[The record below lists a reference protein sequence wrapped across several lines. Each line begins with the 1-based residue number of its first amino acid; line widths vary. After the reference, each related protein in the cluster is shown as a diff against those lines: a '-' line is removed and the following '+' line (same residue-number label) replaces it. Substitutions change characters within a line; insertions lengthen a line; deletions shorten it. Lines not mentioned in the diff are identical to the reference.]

1 MPVLGRVV
9 PVRRDEVAAL
19 AWSFVYFFCLLAAY
33 YVIRPVRDEMAVQAG
48 AERLQWLFTAT
59 FLTMV
64 ALIPVFGGLA
74 ARLPVKRLLPAVYG
88 FFALNL
94 VGFYAALES
103 GTPLAR
109 LAPFFF
115 VWVSVFNLFVVS
127 VFWSFMADLYSTE
140 AARRLFGVISA
151 GGSLG
156 AITGPGLTAWL
167 APAIGIPNLLLVSA
181 TLLAA
186 SIGCIA
192 ALLRLAPGGG
202 ARFLRTAAEET
213 GARPS
218 LWEGVVRIARS
229 PYLAGICVFL
239 VCYTLLSTLLYFFQT
254 RLVPELVPTP
264 ERRTQLF
271 AAMDLAV
278 NALTLALQLFVTGR
292 LLSRLGVTVMLAALP
307 VVAIVGFLVLGLAT
321 VLPVLIVLGVLRRAG
336 EFAISKPARETL
348 YTVVPRE
355 EKYQAKNVIDTVV
368 YRGGDAASA
377 WGVAGLQSLGLALSG
392 MALAGVP
399 IACLW
404 LATALFLGRRHEALR
419 GMRAG
424 GGRRSIR
431 DEGGPVRR

>member
-1 MPVLGRVV
+1 VSTFPRRRIV
-9 PVRRDEVAAL
+9 PV
-19 AWSFVYFFCLLAAY
+19 
-33 YVIRPVRDEMAVQAG
+33 I
-48 AERLQWLFTAT
+48 
-59 FLTMV
+59 
-64 ALIPVFGGLA
+64 
-74 ARLPVKRLLPAVYG
+74 YG
-88 FFALNL
+88 FFIANIALFWVVFEL
-94 VGFYAALES
+94 GVHGAAAA
-103 GTPLAR
+103 GA
-109 LAPFFF
+109 FF

-140 AARRLFGVISA
+140 AARRLFGVIAA

-156 AITGPGLTAWL
+156 AVTGPGLTAWL

-254 RLVPELVPTP
+254 RLVPEFVPTP

-271 AAMDLAV
+271 ASMDLAV
-278 NALTLALQLFVTGR
+278 NALTLLLQLFVTGR

-307 VVAIVGFLVLGLAT
+307 VAAIVGFLVLGLAA
-321 VLPVLIVLGVLRRAG
+321 VLPVLIVFGVLRRAG

-368 YRGGDAASA
+368 HRGGDAASA
-377 WGVAGLQSLGLALSG
+377 WGVAGLQSLGLTLSG
-392 MALAGVP
+392 MAFVGVP
-399 IACLW
+399 VACLW
-404 LATALFLGRRHEALR
+404 LATALFLGRRHEELR
-419 GMRAG
+419 REASA
-424 GGRRSIR
+424 R
-431 DEGGPVRR
+431 

>member
-1 MPVLGRVV
+1 VIATATGADARAPLLGRIV

-19 AWSFVYFFCLLAAY
+19 AWSFAYFFCLLAAY

-48 AERLQWLFTAT
+48 AERLQWLFTGT

-64 ALIPVFGGLA
+64 ALIPVFGGVA
-74 ARLPVKRLLPAVYG
+74 ARLPVKRLLPVVYG

-103 GTPLAR
+103 GTPLDT
-109 LAPFFF
+109 LAPVFF

-140 AARRLFGVISA
+140 AARRLFGAISA

-156 AITGPGLTAWL
+156 AVTGPGLTAWL

-186 SIGCIA
+186 AIGCIA

-202 ARFLRTAAEET
+202 ARFLRTDADQT
-213 GARPS
+213 GARPR
-218 LWEGVVRIARS
+218 LWEGVARIGRS

-254 RLVPELVPTP
+254 RLVPEVVPTP

-271 AAMDLAV
+271 ATMDLAV
-278 NALTLALQLFVTGR
+278 NALTLVLQLLVTGR

-307 VVAIVGFLVLGLAT
+307 VVAVVGFFVLGLA
-321 VLPVLIVLGVLRRAG
+321 PVLGVLVAFGVLRRAG

-348 YTVVPRE
+348 YTVLPRA

-368 YRGGDAASA
+368 YRGGDATSA
-377 WGVAGLQSLGLALSG
+377 WGVAGLYALGLTLSG

-399 IACLW
+399 VACLW
-404 LATALFLGRRHEALR
+404 LATALFLGRRHEQLR
-419 GMRAG
+419 SAVAR
-424 GGRRSIR
+424 
-431 DEGGPVRR
+431 

>member
-1 MPVLGRVV
+1 VSADAGVLGRIV
-9 PVRRDEVAAL
+9 PVGRAEVAAL
-19 AWSFVYFFCLLAAY
+19 GWSFAYFFCLLAAY
-33 YVIRPVRDEMAVQAG
+33 YVVRPVRDEMAVQFG

-74 ARLPVKRLLPAVYG
+74 ARLPVKRLLPAIYG

-103 GTPLAR
+103 GTPLAT
-109 LAPFFF
+109 LAPAFF

-140 AARRLFGVISA
+140 QARRLFGVISA

-156 AITGPGLTAWL
+156 AVTGPGLTAWL

-186 SIGCIA
+186 AIGCIA
-192 ALLRLAPGGG
+192 ALLHLAPGGG
-202 ARFLRTAAEET
+202 ARFLRTSQEET
-213 GARPS
+213 GVRPR
-218 LWEGVVRIARS
+218 LWEGVARIVRS
-229 PYLAGICVFL
+229 PYLAGICLFL

-271 AAMDLAV
+271 ATMDLAV

-292 LLSRLGVTVMLAALP
+292 LLSRFGVTLMLAALP
-307 VVAIVGFLVLGLAT
+307 AVAIVGFVVLGFA
-321 VLPVLIVLGVLRRAG
+321 PVLAVLIALGVLRRAG

-368 YRGGDAASA
+368 HRGGDAASA
-377 WGVAGLQSLGLALSG
+377 WGVAGLQVLGLTLSG
-392 MALAGVP
+392 MAFAGVP

-404 LATALFLGRRHEALR
+404 LATALFLGRRHEQLR
-419 GMRAG
+419 G
-424 GGRRSIR
+424 
-431 DEGGPVRR
+431 GPR